1 MLIGRRSSGWNPRPA
16 RSMTNCPAR
25 ASRAIA
31 GHSRVRRK
39 WSRPSASCGITG
51 AAMSD
56 GIPAADFITT
66 AGTGQRRGK
75 GRSDGQPGA
84 FAVLPS
90 GAVTFPKLVVHAA
103 LAGLYGGL
111 VVALFLRLANPAA
124 GGPAPTLLFVV
135 LAYTLAAAAVWPGL
149 YAALR
154 FFASHRF
161 RLYSLSL

>member
-39 WSRPSASCGITG
+39 WSRPSASCRITG

-56 GIPAADFITT
+56 GIPATDFITT
-66 AGTGQRRGK
+66 AGTRQRSGK
-75 GRSDGQPGA
+75 SRSDGQRGA

-90 GAVTFPKLVVHAA
+90 GVVTFPKLVVHAA

-111 VVALFLRLANPAA
+111 VVALFLRLANPAGGA
-124 GGPAPTLLFVV
+124 AGGGPAPILLPVV
-135 LAYTLAAAAVWPGL
+135 LAYTPAAAAVWPVL
-149 YAALR
+149 YA
-154 FFASHRF
+154 
-161 RLYSLSL
+161 